1 MKRYRP
7 WNPKQTYLL
16 PPSMSDW
23 LPEGHLVYFILDVVG
38 GLDLSRLEAEIQR
51 KDSRGERPYH
61 PRMMVGLLIYGYCT
75 GVYSSRRMARSAVED
90 VAFRVLSGDSQPHF
104 TTINEFRRTF
114 RNEFAELFLQVL
126 QLCQKAGLVKL
137 GHVSVDG
144 TKVKAN
150 ASKHKAMSYERMV
163 EEEARL
169 KAEIEE
175 LQKRGDAQ
183 DVAED
188 QRYGTGNEEFELPQ
202 ELSRREERLKRIEEA
217 RRALE
222 DEAKAKRAEALRKQA
237 ENIRKSA
244 KEEDRDRYRRGLESR
259 ADTVEKK
266 AEELSQAKVEE
277 GHEEPAATDL
287 PLRTGEVNTD
297 GTPAPKSQKNFTDP
311 ESYVMKSGS
320 GFIQAYNAQA
330 VVDDSCQVIVAA
342 DVTNQPPDNGNLAP
356 MLRQTV
362 SNCGGAPAIASADAG
377 YWNPLA
383 ATTVQDLGIDPFV
396 ATGRENRPKL
406 GDPAPAKPPEDARER
421 QKMMAKLTTPEGH
434 AIYARRK
441 AIVEPVFGQIK
452 GRAFRA
458 FSFRGLVA
466 VRAEW
471 SLVCACHNLLKLYR
485 HGPKEANNRLTML
498 PRGLHTLL
506 RRPFRPSQPAWV
518 PQMALRQQFADSWSQ
533 FAATYTSVGRN
544 SQRPTCS

>member
-1 MKRYRP
+1 
-7 WNPKQTYLL
+7 
-16 PPSMSDW
+16 MSDW

-362 SNCGGAPAIASADAG
+362 SNCGGAPAKASADAG
-377 YWNPLA
+377 YWNPLVSDMA
-383 ATTVQDLGIDPFV
+383 QELGIDPFV

-406 GDPAPAKPPEDARER
+406 GEPAPAKPPDGAGER
-421 QKMMAKLTTPEGH
+421 QKMKAKLASPGGH

-506 RRPFRPSQPAWV
+506 WRPFRLAQPAWV
-518 PQMALRQQFADSWSQ
+518 PQMALRKQFADSSSQ
-533 FAATYTSVGRN
+533 FAATYTCVGRN
-544 SQRPTCS
+544 SQCPTGS